1 MVSLNG
7 SGINGILNT
16 ASGSKMKITSVPI
29 EDIVRNEQNEYSIE
43 GIDSLAAS
51 IHDVGLRQP
60 IEVKRLPDG
69 TYQLIGGER
78 RLTAMKKLLEEGD
91 TRWQMVPCVV
101 SNPPELDLPISDELK
116 ELYALTT
123 TNAEQ
128 RSKTDHDKML
138 DIQAMRR
145 IYTALKDAGYPL
157 AEYQRSFIAANLN
170 MSESQVQRLEYLDG
184 HLNDGFKRLMAAE
197 KLPSTVA
204 TMISKLPEEDQAAL
218 LQRQREDPAA
228 FNTGT
233 VMTYLREKSKA
244 AAEQAATDDT
254 GAELTVGKDFI
265 AEIRQQVRDID
276 FLLSKG
282 DRRIQKARSAKL
294 LRLQKQVREKLED
307 MKEVI
312 ELGVK
317 NETAHCRKTLRSAG
331 NSCGSRRRQKAYRL
345 PGGQRVA
352 GQLVLWPLGR
362 SGGSVCLR
370 PCPLQM
376 GIGCAAHPAG
386 AVPNGCRTK
395 YKNPV

>member
-145 IYTALKDAGYPL
+145 IYRALKDAGYPL
-157 AEYQRSFIAANLN
+157 AEYQRSFIATNLN

-184 HLNDGFKRLMAAE
+184 HLNDGFKQLMAAE

-244 AAEQAATDDT
+244 AEEQAATDDT

-282 DRRIQKARSAKL
+282 DRRIQKGRSAKL

-317 NETAHCRKTLRSAG
+317 K
-331 NSCGSRRRQKAYRL
+331 
-345 PGGQRVA
+345 
-352 GQLVLWPLGR
+352 
-362 SGGSVCLR
+362 
-370 PCPLQM
+370 
-376 GIGCAAHPAG
+376 
-386 AVPNGCRTK
+386 
-395 YKNPV
+395 

>member
-138 DIQAMRR
+138 DIRAMCR

-157 AEYQRSFIAANLN
+157 AEYQRSFIATNLN

-184 HLNDGFKRLMAAE
+184 HLNDGFKQLMAAE

-244 AAEQAATDDT
+244 AEEQAATDDT

-282 DRRIQKARSAKL
+282 DRRIQKGRSAKL

-307 MKEVI
+307 MFEVI
-312 ELGVK
+312 DLGVK
-317 NETAHCRKTLRSAG
+317 K
-331 NSCGSRRRQKAYRL
+331 
-345 PGGQRVA
+345 
-352 GQLVLWPLGR
+352 
-362 SGGSVCLR
+362 
-370 PCPLQM
+370 
-376 GIGCAAHPAG
+376 
-386 AVPNGCRTK
+386 
-395 YKNPV
+395 

>member
-138 DIQAMRR
+138 DIKAMRR

-184 HLNDGFKRLMAAE
+184 HLNDGFKQLMAAE

-312 ELGVK
+312 DLGVK
-317 NETAHCRKTLRSAG
+317 K
-331 NSCGSRRRQKAYRL
+331 
-345 PGGQRVA
+345 
-352 GQLVLWPLGR
+352 
-362 SGGSVCLR
+362 
-370 PCPLQM
+370 
-376 GIGCAAHPAG
+376 
-386 AVPNGCRTK
+386 
-395 YKNPV
+395 

>member
-128 RSKTDHDKML
+128 RSKTDHDKRL

-184 HLNDGFKRLMAAE
+184 HLNDGFKQLMAAE

-282 DRRIQKARSAKL
+282 DRRIQKGRSAKL

-312 ELGVK
+312 DLGVK
-317 NETAHCRKTLRSAG
+317 K
-331 NSCGSRRRQKAYRL
+331 
-345 PGGQRVA
+345 
-352 GQLVLWPLGR
+352 
-362 SGGSVCLR
+362 
-370 PCPLQM
+370 
-376 GIGCAAHPAG
+376 
-386 AVPNGCRTK
+386 
-395 YKNPV
+395 